1 MAKTNL
7 RGFFARRKDL
17 TVQTERTIE
26 TKTQA
31 LNKKGEPIIENGKPK
46 YNVSKATIKENP
58 VKDFIIRCNNAVPPQ
73 HKMLR

>member
-1 MAKTNL
+1 MAKVNL

-46 YNVSKATIKENP
+46 YNVSKATVKENP

>member
-17 TVQTERTIE
+17 TVQTERTVE

-46 YNVSKATIKENP
+46 FNISKTTVKENP